1 MVLPRNIEMSAQLC
15 IEQHIREFRH
25 QELSYHNL
33 TNRLNQVLCYSS
45 GLKIGQTCRN
55 RSSTQRVERNIHQL
69 GGLEVLEGK

>member
-15 IEQHIREFRH
+15 IEQHIREIRH

-45 GLKIGQTCRN
+45 GLKD
-55 RSSTQRVERNIHQL
+55 RSCLPKQILYTVS
-69 GGLEVLEGK
+69 GA